1 MVMGNSRELFTVIA
15 EASATLTGL
24 LFVAMSL
31 APRHESTSHL
41 GVVQQVRAA
50 ASLLAFTSAL
60 AISLFALVRD
70 DNVGYPA
77 MVLGIVGIS
86 FTAASVRS
94 IYESAHNRQLL
105 RKQMGLIVLLL
116 ATFGCEFGAGIA
128 LIDGPHNKTALDIL
142 ENVVAASLL
151 IGVARAWE
159 LVGARDTGLF
169 SSLAVLSGLD
179 RSTHSAS
186 VTTTESGDASVEVSS
201 DSSIVD
207 SGDVN
212 EPNTPY

>member
-1 MVMGNSRELFTVIA
+1 MVLDSSRELFTVVA
-15 EASATLTGL
+15 EAAATLTGL

-31 APRHESTSHL
+31 APRHEATSHL

-60 AISLFALVRD
+60 SISLFALVTD

-77 MVLGIVGIS
+77 LVLGIVGVS

-94 IYESAHNRQLL
+94 LYESAHNRQLL
-105 RKQMGLIVLLL
+105 RKQMSLVILLL
-116 ATFGCEFGAGIA
+116 ATFGCELVVGVM
-128 LIDGPHNKTALDIL
+128 LVVNSHDTTALDVL

-151 IGVARAWE
+151 IGIARAWE

-169 SSLAVLSGLD
+169 ASLAVLGG
-179 RSTHSAS
+179 RWRATRHPQETSTPN
-186 VTTTESGDASVEVSS
+186 DASSA
-201 DSSIVD
+201 D
-207 SGDVN
+207 
-212 EPNTPY
+212 